1 MKIAGVQ
8 MDVSL
13 MDKEQNL
20 NRIIEKMN
28 ETASKGAN
36 LTVFPECALT
46 GYCFAN
52 LEEAIPYAEPIPG
65 PSTQKLQQVCCELNH
80 SIVIG
85 MLELTEQKQG
95 VYNAAVLITPE
106 GVLGNY
112 RKIHLPFLGVDRF
125 ATPGDR
131 EFEVYN
137 HSQANIGLNICYDS
151 AFPESSRVMSLL
163 GADLITLPTNWPSG
177 AECMAEHGINMRAM
191 ENGIYYCAINRIGL
205 ERGFQFIGKS
215 SICAPSG
222 ETLARSSGTDEEI
235 LYATIDPAIAR
246 NKRVDRVPDLH
257 VIDRLADR
265 RPEMYKKIIEPHGL
279 HPPGRS

>member
-8 MDVSL
+8 MNVSL
-13 MDKEQNL
+13 MDKEHNL
-20 NRIIEKMN
+20 SHIIEKMN

-52 LEEAIPYAEPIPG
+52 LEEAIPYAESIPG
-65 PSTQKLQQVCCELNH
+65 PSTQKLQQVCRELNQ

-85 MLELTEQKQG
+85 MLELTEQKQS
-95 VYNAAVLITPE
+95 VYNAAVLITPD
-106 GVLGNY
+106 GILGNY

-131 EFEVYN
+131 EFDVYN
-137 HSQANIGLNICYDS
+137 HPQVNIGLNICYDS
-151 AFPESSRVMSLL
+151 AFPESSRAMSLL

-191 ENGIYYCAINRIGL
+191 ENGIYYCAINRVGL

-222 ETLARSSGTDEEI
+222 ETLAYSSGTDEEI
-235 LYATIDPAIAR
+235 LYANIDPIIAR